1 MRNRNPSSDQGM
13 SQGPS
18 TLAGLQRLA
27 VFVLSKLAQ
36 AGWVLKALHALSANI
51 IFTMCFKDFCT
62 GNHKRF
68 RKQKIRLCVAG
79 RDKSA
84 ANDAHLLVECSRHSL
99 LRTLQC
105 TVACGIALFSCTY
118 GIDDVENLRDHT

>member
-1 MRNRNPSSDQGM
+1 M

-36 AGWVLKALHALSANI
+36 AGWVLKALHALSLQI
-51 IFTMCFKDFCT
+51 SCLLCVLKTSPVQEIT
-62 GNHKRF
+62 RF
-68 RKQKIRLCVAG
+68 RKQKIQLCVAG
-79 RDKSA
+79 RDKFA
-84 ANDAHLLVECSRHSL
+84 ANDAHLLAECSRHAL

-105 TVACGIALFSCTY
+105 TVACGIALFS
-118 GIDDVENLRDHT
+118 